1 VSFFVEEFDHIDF
14 MKNVKNA
21 LILAKDQAGC
31 RLLQKWLDQK
41 DPYVTTL
48 IFDQILP
55 HFPELIIDPFGNY
68 LCQKLAESCSYHQF
82 IQLLQ
87 SISKTL
93 KNICNNPFGT
103 RAVQKLFEIIN
114 NDDKVSILTENLRND
129 VVSLVK
135 VNFILIFSIFDNFLN
150 YLIKNFFSIFY

>member
-1 VSFFVEEFDHIDF
+1 MSYYLEEFDHIDF

-41 DPYVTTL
+41 EPYVTTL

-55 HFPELIIDPFGNY
+55 HFADLIIDPFGNY
-68 LCQKLAESCSYHQF
+68 LCQKLAETCSYHQF
-82 IQLLQ
+82 TQLLI
-87 SISKTL
+87 SISKFL
-93 KNICNNPFGT
+93 KNICNNPYGT

-135 VNFILIFSIFDNFLN
+135 VKYWDIMLIFWVF
-150 YLIKNFFSIFY
+150 

>member
-1 VSFFVEEFDHIDF
+1 

-48 IFDQILP
+48 IYDQILP
-55 HFPELIIDPFGNY
+55 HFADLIIDPFGNY
-68 LCQKLAESCSYHQF
+68 LCQKLAECCSYPQI
-82 IQLLQ
+82 IQLLK

-93 KNICNNPFGT
+93 KNICNNPYGT

-114 NDDKVSILTENLRND
+114 NDENVSILTENLRSD

-135 VNFILIFSIFDNFLN
+135 VV
-150 YLIKNFFSIFY
+150 FFF